1 MDMSGGCDRG
11 VIRVPCT
18 LTTKARCPTTVA
30 VSAAV
35 LATLMAPKDEV
46 CIKGDRVGCELGSGH
61 QGSHMALAATMRGGD
76 QWWWL
81 RWDGQLREVIQ
92 IDPCQ
97 AELPQGQYA
106 DGCVLPNSHPGP
118 HSFDLS
124 PSSRG

>member
-1 MDMSGGCDRG
+1 
-11 VIRVPCT
+11 VACT
-18 LTTKARCPTTVA
+18 RTMKARCPATVA

-35 LATLMAPKDEV
+35 LATLMALEEQV
-46 CIKGDRVGCELGSGH
+46 RTEGDRVGCELGSGH
-61 QGSHMALAATMRGGD
+61 CGSHLALVATVQGGD

-92 IDPCQ
+92 IDPCE

-106 DGCVLPNSHPGP
+106 DGCVLPDGHPGP

-124 PSSRG
+124 PPSPGGRTL